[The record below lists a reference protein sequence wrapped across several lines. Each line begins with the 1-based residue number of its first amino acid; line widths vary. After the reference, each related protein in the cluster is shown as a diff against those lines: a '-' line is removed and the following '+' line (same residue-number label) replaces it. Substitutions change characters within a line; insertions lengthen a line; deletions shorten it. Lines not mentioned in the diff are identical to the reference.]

1 MKNLRARWNTLPR
14 SGKWLAI
21 FVVFLVAYFAVLEP
35 LMALNAGLIERADRI
50 QASIRDRAASAEKI
64 ENTRAATENA
74 IAAFGKPL
82 PPSETARAQDRFAAM
97 ERKVTEVL
105 SRNTVTERRRTTR
118 EAIPLSDQRNAVG
131 PAANLSRAGLE
142 LQIECDSEAMMNVL
156 RDLERSAEV
165 SAISRV
171 DIRRISDNNR
181 RGGGTLQV
189 TLLVE
194 TWVPS
199 RAAEGGRS

>member
-1 MKNLRARWNTLPR
+1 VNTLRARWAALPR
-14 SGKWLAI
+14 SGKWLTI
-21 FVVFLVAYFAVLEP
+21 FVAFLLAYFAVLEP
-35 LMALNAGLIERADRI
+35 LMGLNTRLVEQADRI
-50 QASIRDRAASAEKI
+50 EASLRDRTLSAEKI
-64 ENTRAATENA
+64 ENTRGSTESA
-74 IAAFGKPL
+74 ISAFGKPT
-82 PPSETARAQDRFAAM
+82 PPAETARAQDRFAAM

-105 SRNTVTERRRTTR
+105 TRHTVTERRRATR
-118 EAIPLSDQRNAVG
+118 EMIPLSDQRNATG

-156 RDLERSAEV
+156 RDLERAAEV

-171 DIRRISDNNR
+171 DVRRISDNNR

-199 RAAEGGRS
+199 RTPEGGRS